1 LGTNFPA
8 WLTDLAPERVGL
20 ESFSLGGS
28 EVWAAY
34 GSFQPW
40 SGPFL
45 GMAEDCN
52 KRGGRVIGSEGEL
65 SCAEVEITKRLRA
78 AGWSGGWLNSFA
90 CGRRRW
96 ADYMV
101 SESDLPTDAGDLI
114 AGIRSSLGR
123 RGGVPDVIA
132 WRSST
137 IAFVESKGP
146 TDSTQKQ
153 REWLDAAFARGL
165 DRDRFALFKW
175 SAGSLNPEART

>member
-1 LGTNFPA
+1 
-8 WLTDLAPERVGL
+8 
-20 ESFSLGGS
+20 
-28 EVWAAY
+28 
-34 GSFQPW
+34 
-40 SGPFL
+40 
-45 GMAEDCN
+45 
-52 KRGGRVIGSEGEL
+52 
-65 SCAEVEITKRLRA
+65 
-78 AGWSGGWLNSFA
+78 
-90 CGRRRW
+90 
-96 ADYMV
+96 MV

-114 AGIRSSLGR
+114 VGIRSSLGR

-175 SAGSLNPEART
+175 SSGSLNPEART